1 MSFIKL
7 ITHGLDAISIF
18 RKEAIIRVILF
29 SIISEIILLLIAL
42 IIFYLRF
49 FSNLLITGQTTTA
62 FILFIGFV
70 FIVLCLML
78 SLSLLNSNI
87 NPDINNK
94 LYKNYLDKIKKVI

>member
-7 ITHGLDAISIF
+7 ITHGLNAISIF

-42 IIFYLRF
+42 IIFYMRLAAVTC
-49 FSNLLITGQTTTA
+49 LITGQTTTK
-62 FILFIGFV
+62 ILFFLIVIGFV

-78 SLSLLNSNI
+78 SLSF
-87 NPDINNK
+87 K
-94 LYKNYLDKIKKVI
+94 F